1 MLYPYPKLR
10 CVCVCAMITLLQ
22 AGRQLFCGHRWSLAD
37 LVQKATMGVGLEAW
51 NLTNHTMWK

>member
-1 MLYPYPKLR
+1 
-10 CVCVCAMITLLQ
+10 MITLLQ